1 MARTILYTYKGDE
14 KTLTFSY
21 QSHRNIHEAVAE
33 AEGIDISAY
42 LKMEQQI
49 EAVSDTKSVR
59 NYRDNH
65 FRKLGFDKI
74 TLMQKENLG
83 VGKKNKG

>member
-1 MARTILYTYKGDE
+1 MARTILYTYKGED

-21 QSHRNIHEAVAE
+21 QQHRNIHEAVAE
-33 AEGIDISAY
+33 AEGIDISDY
-42 LKMEQQI
+42 LRMEQQI
-49 EAVSDTKSVR
+49 EAVSDTKAVR

-74 TLMQKENLG
+74 TLQQKDNLG
-83 VGKKNKG
+83 VGKKKS

>member
-1 MARTILYTYKGDE
+1 MARTILYTYKDQD

-21 QSHRNIHEAVAE
+21 EKHRNIHEAVAE

-49 EAVSDTKSVR
+49 EAVSDTKAMR

-65 FRKLGFDKI
+65 FRKLGFEKI
-74 TLMQKENLG
+74 TLKQKENRG
-83 VGKKNKG
+83 VGKKNN

>member
-1 MARTILYTYKGDE
+1 MARTILYTYKGED

-21 QSHRNIHEAVAE
+21 QQHRNIHEAVAE
-33 AEGIDISAY
+33 AEGIDISEF

-49 EAVSDTKSVR
+49 EAVSDTKAMR

-65 FRKLGFDKI
+65 FRKLGFEKI
-74 TLMQKENLG
+74 TLKQKENRG
-83 VGKKNKG
+83 VGKKNQ

>member
-1 MARTILYTYKGDE
+1 MARTILYTYKGED

-21 QSHRNIHEAVAE
+21 QQHRNIHEAVAE
-33 AEGIDISAY
+33 AEGIDISEF

-49 EAVSDTKSVR
+49 EAVSDTRAMR

-65 FRKLGFDKI
+65 FRKLGFEKI
-74 TLMQKENLG
+74 TLKQKENRG
-83 VGKKNKG
+83 VGKKNQ

>member
-1 MARTILYTYKGDE
+1 MARTILYTYKGED

-21 QSHRNIHEAVAE
+21 QQHRNIHEAVAE
-33 AEGIDISAY
+33 AEGIDISEF

-49 EAVSDTKSVR
+49 EAVSDTKAMR

-65 FRKLGFDKI
+65 FRKLGFEKL
-74 TLMQKENLG
+74 TLKQKENLG
-83 VGKKNKG
+83 VGKKQK

>member
-1 MARTILYTYKGDE
+1 MARTILYTYKGED

-21 QSHRNIHEAVAE
+21 QQHRNIHEAVAE
-33 AEGIDISAY
+33 AEGIDIREY

-49 EAVSDTKSVR
+49 EAISDTKAMR

-74 TLMQKENLG
+74 TLKQKENRG
-83 VGKKNKG
+83 VGKK

>member
-1 MARTILYTYKGDE
+1 MARTILYTYKGED

-21 QSHRNIHEAVAE
+21 EQHRNIHEAVAE
-33 AEGIDISAY
+33 AEGIDISNY

-49 EAVSDTKSVR
+49 EAVSDTKAVR

-74 TLMQKENLG
+74 TLKQRENRG
-83 VGKKNKG
+83 VGEKNR

>member
-1 MARTILYTYKGDE
+1 MARTIIYEYKGEE

-21 QSHRNIHEAVAE
+21 QQFHSIHEAVAD
-33 AEGIDISAY
+33 AEGIDISNY

-49 EAVSDTKSVR
+49 EAVSDTKAVR

-65 FRKLGFDKI
+65 FAKLGFGKI
-74 TLMQKENLG
+74 TLKPKDNIG
-83 VGKKNKG
+83 VGQKKP

>member
-1 MARTILYTYKGDE
+1 MARTILYTYKGEE

-21 QSHRNIHEAVAE
+21 QQHRNIHEAVAE
-33 AEGIDISAY
+33 AEGIDISDY

-49 EAVSDTKSVR
+49 EAVSDTKAVR

-65 FRKLGFDKI
+65 FRKLGFEKL
-74 TLMQKENLG
+74 TLKQKDNLG
-83 VGKKNKG
+83 VGKKNK